1 MYGIPRLT
9 IACDRCERLW
19 KVATC
24 ICIVWVARRE
34 VWNGFL
40 SIMADQ
46 CPCVDTIQT
55 LWSGD
60 RGHYATCHHATTLEF
75 FNFDI
80 GSVMNTQYSERGLN
94 LNWDPLRLRSCD
106 GQSHILKD
114 LFWPNCPFV
123 EKHPNYDMGTSWL
136 NAFFEIYK
144 FLAVSMTKL
153 RNATAHRPPPS
164 TRGFLEPRL
173 SHSDYRLLRYDACSM
188 QRSRQHTT

>member
-1 MYGIPRLT
+1 MNSTHHCFQELLSVCECTVYGIPRLT
-9 IACDRCERLW
+9 ITCDRCERLW

-60 RGHYATCHHATTLEF
+60 RGHYATCHHATTLEC

-80 GSVMNTQYSERGLN
+80 GRVVMNTQYSERGLN
-94 LNWDPLRLRSCD
+94 LNWDPLLFK
-106 GQSHILKD
+106 IL
-114 LFWPNCPFV
+114 WWAV
-123 EKHPNYDMGTSWL
+123 TY
-136 NAFFEIYK
+136 FEGS
-144 FLAVSMTKL
+144 FLTKL
-153 RNATAHRPPPS
+153 PICGKAPQ
-164 TRGFLEPRL
+164 
-173 SHSDYRLLRYDACSM
+173 LRYGDKLIKCLLWNI
-188 QRSRQHTT
+188 